1 MSTHYYF
8 SWFNHFFPEELVEW
22 LHEDIE
28 DRQSLVMISA
38 QPSDYTDEHIN
49 FDDISEWTWLNQA
62 NLIFDETHYIDYRMQ
77 KEDARRLIQNASVI
91 FLCGGDPVQQND
103 FLAEYELS
111 DVIKHSNAVIL
122 GASAGALNMAA
133 QWLSL
138 NNTDDDAETGTVYAG
153 IGFDHFAYESHAKRD
168 YATFVQGY
176 LFPLSEEI
184 DVYAA
189 EQESAIRVKDG
200 RIDSMGPLYLISHS
214 RIQKLRERWYR
225 QYQVEAFNC
234 LE

>member
-8 SWFNHFFPEELVEW
+8 SWFNHFLPEKLVHC
-22 LHEDIE
+22 LQGDIQ

-38 QPSDYTDEHIN
+38 DPSGYTDEQIN
-49 FDDISEWTWLNQA
+49 FDDISEWTWLYQSDI
-62 NLIFDETHYIDYRMQ
+62 IFNEYHFIDYRME
-77 KEDARRLIQNASVI
+77 KEDAQRFIQGASVI
-91 FLCGGDPVQQND
+91 FLCGGYPILQNE
-103 FLAEYELS
+103 FMAEYELS
-111 DVIKHSNAVIL
+111 DVIRNSNAVIL
-122 GASAGALNMAA
+122 GASAGAINMAA
-133 QWLSL
+133 KWLSL
-138 NNTDDDAETGTVYAG
+138 DNIEEVETGTIYEG

-200 RIDSMGPLYLISHS
+200 KIDIMSPVYLISRS
-214 RIQKLRERWYR
+214 KIQKLAET
-225 QYQVEAFNC
+225 
-234 LE
+234 L

>member
-8 SWFNHFFPEELVEW
+8 SWFNNFFPEKLVHC
-22 LHEDIE
+22 LHEDIQ

-38 QPSDYTDEHIN
+38 DPSDYTDEQIH
-49 FDDISEWTWLNQA
+49 FDDISEWTWLYQA
-62 NLIFDETHYIDYRMQ
+62 NIRFDEYHFIDYRMQ
-77 KEDARRLIQNASVI
+77 KEDARRLIHNASVI
-91 FLCGGDPVQQND
+91 FLCGGYPVLQSD
-103 FLAEYELS
+103 FLADYELS
-111 DVIKHSNAVIL
+111 DVIMNSNAVIM

-133 QWLSL
+133 KWLSL
-138 NNTDDDAETGTVYAG
+138 DNTGTEVETSTIYDG
-153 IGFDHFAYESHAKRD
+153 ISFDHFAYESHSKRG

-200 RIDSMGPLYLISHS
+200 KIETMGPLYLISRS
-214 RIQKLRERWYR
+214 KIQKL
-225 QYQVEAFNC
+225 VET
-234 LE
+234 L

>member
-8 SWFNHFFPEELVEW
+8 SWFNDFFPEKLVQR
-22 LHEDIE
+22 LHEDIQ
-28 DRQSLVMISA
+28 DRKSLVMISA
-38 QPSDYTDEHIN
+38 TPSDCTGEIIN
-49 FDDISEWTWLNQA
+49 IEDISEWTWLNQA
-62 NLIFDETHYIDYRMQ
+62 NIIFNEYHFIDYRMQ
-77 KEDARRLIQNASVI
+77 KEDAKRFIQNASVI
-91 FLCGGDPVQQND
+91 FLCGGDPVFQNN

-111 DVIKHSNAVIL
+111 DVIKNSNAVIM

-133 QWLSL
+133 KWLSL
-138 NNTDDDAETGTVYAG
+138 NNTDEVDTSTIYDG
-153 IGFDHFAYESHAKRD
+153 IGFDHFAYESHSKRD

-200 RIDSMGPLYLISHS
+200 KIEIMGPVYLISHS
-214 RIQKLRERWYR
+214 KIQLHNLNS
-225 QYQVEAFNC
+225 FNQ
-234 LE
+234 

>member
-8 SWFNHFFPEELVEW
+8 SWFNNFFPEKLVHY
-22 LHEDIE
+22 LQEDIQ
-28 DRQSLVMISA
+28 DRKSLVMISA
-38 QPSDYTDEHIN
+38 DPSGYTGEQIN
-49 FDDISEWTWLNQA
+49 FGDVSEWTWLNQA
-62 NLIFDETHYIDYRMQ
+62 NIIFEEYHFIDYRMQ

-91 FLCGGDPVQQND
+91 FLCGGYPVLQND
-103 FLAEYELS
+103 FLADYELS
-111 DVIKHSNAVIL
+111 DVIKNSNAVIM

-133 QWLSL
+133 KWLSL
-138 NNTDDDAETGTVYAG
+138 NNPDEAETSTIYDG
-153 IGFDHFAYESHAKRD
+153 IGFDYFAYESHSQRD

-200 RIDSMGPLYLISHS
+200 KIEIMGPLYLISRS
-214 RIQKLRERWYR
+214 KIQKL
-225 QYQVEAFNC
+225 VET
-234 LE
+234 L

>member
-8 SWFNHFFPEELVEW
+8 SWFNDFFPKKLIKL
-22 LHEDIE
+22 LHEDI
-28 DRQSLVMISA
+28 QVKKSLVMISGN
-38 QPSDYTDEHIN
+38 PSDYTGEKIN
-49 FDDISEWTWLNQA
+49 FDDMSEWTWLNQA
-62 NLIFDETHYIDYRMQ
+62 NIIFNEYHFVDYRMQ
-77 KEDARRLIQNASVI
+77 KVDARRLIQSASVI
-91 FLCGGDPVQQND
+91 FLCGGDPVLLND

-111 DVIKHSNAVIL
+111 DVIKNSNAVIM

-133 QWLSL
+133 KWLSSI
-138 NNTDDDAETGTVYAG
+138 NSGYKVETSTIYDG
-153 IGFDHFAYESHAKRD
+153 IGTDHFAYESHAKRN

-200 RIDSMGPLYLISHS
+200 NIEIMGPIYLISHS
-214 RIQKLRERWYR
+214 KIQKL
-225 QYQVEAFNC
+225 VET
-234 LE
+234 L